1 MLSSFWTGP
10 AGICGRGSVAVR
22 PSLLAALPVVQG
34 SGLSVAGMAPRY
46 RDRVA
51 VRTGFGAAL
60 IQKTT
65 HDVIAQNDD
74 TRNDGTQNDG
84 TTLGIHLS
92 RRPGS

>member
-1 MLSSFWTGP
+1 MLSSFWTAP

-51 VRTGFGAAL
+51 VRTGFGAAA
-60 IQKTT
+60 IQKTTT
-65 HDVIAQNDD
+65 HDVIAQ
-74 TRNDGTQNDG
+74 NDGTQNDG